1 MILIILKFGKVDTVL
16 QVSNAIFLLL
26 LRYFSMT
33 RILINIILGCI
44 AFFMLLL
51 VAFVIFVFLH

>member
-1 MILIILKFGKVDTVL
+1 MQYLFI
-16 QVSNAIFLLL
+16 

-44 AFFMLLL
+44 AFFMLLI
-51 VAFVIFVFLH
+51 VAAVIALLIS